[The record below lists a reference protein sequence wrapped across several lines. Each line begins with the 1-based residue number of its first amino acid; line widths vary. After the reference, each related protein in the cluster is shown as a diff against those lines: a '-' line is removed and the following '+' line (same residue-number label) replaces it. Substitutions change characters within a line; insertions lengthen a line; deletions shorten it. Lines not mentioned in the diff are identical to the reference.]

1 MNDRGGA
8 AQKAAPSDTAAASL
22 AEARGLVRRVLG
34 TIPVRVYLFGS
45 RALGTSRA
53 TSDIDIGL
61 LADGPLPDELVARL
75 RDAFEESAIPYHVD
89 VIDLARVD
97 AGFRAKVLREGR
109 PWDD

>member
-1 MNDRGGA
+1 MTVL
-8 AQKAAPSDTAAASL
+8 AP
-22 AEARGLVRRVLG
+22 RRRLHPPIRRLHHLRRPEDWSG
-34 TIPVRVYLFGS
+34 ESWERYPFGSTLFGS